1 MSYLGELIKI
11 ENILKYM
18 FIITKMYKGKRI
30 FPKMVS
36 TKIFPHYQKLA
47 SQDKVLFKTAE
58 PIVGY
63 ITQTF
68 LKFSQVHS
76 LWTQFLIKL
85 SLKASLISSILNTI

>member
-1 MSYLGELIKI
+1 
-11 ENILKYM
+11 
-18 FIITKMYKGKRI
+18 MYKGKRI

-36 TKIFPHYQKLA
+36 TKILPHYQKLA

-68 LKFSQVHS
+68 LKFSQVHIS
-76 LWTQFLIKL
+76 FIASYLHYILILLFVDSVSYKIKSQFDKFYFKYNLTLHK
-85 SLKASLISSILNTI
+85 